1 MALMKWMKRRHPN
14 KGPQWQYK
22 KYFRSQDLQRWIFHA
37 VVKDEKGNK
46 AFLDLFKAVHVPIR
60 RHVKVKAEATPYDP
74 TFKDYFLNRKRMRS
88 SLLMRNQWA
97 LRLKPF
103 TSRNNTRTTGPFQKG
118 L

>member
-1 MALMKWMKRRHPN
+1 MKWMKRRHPN